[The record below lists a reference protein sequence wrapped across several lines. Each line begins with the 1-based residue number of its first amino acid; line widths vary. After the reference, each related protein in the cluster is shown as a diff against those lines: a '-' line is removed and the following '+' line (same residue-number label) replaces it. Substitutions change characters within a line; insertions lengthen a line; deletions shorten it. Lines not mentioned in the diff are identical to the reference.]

1 MNKLPPSIFNDVIG
15 PVMRGPSSSHTAASV
30 RIGQMARQILNDE
43 PSRVLTEFSPDGSLA
58 TTYESQGSAIGLAA
72 GLLGWEIT
80 HPELPAA
87 LKMAEEGGLSL
98 EFRITPFEA
107 DHPNTY
113 RIRLEGKNGG
123 SVSLTAISHGGG
135 IVEIKS
141 IGDFQIG
148 VRGDFYEVLLFLSAD
163 TSPDDYNPEIH
174 PLSTVEQV
182 TALSSGGRNLIR
194 VQLSAPP
201 DPDWLLSMRKIA
213 SVEKVIVLDPVMPVL
228 SSKDISV
235 PFRTASELL
244 NRAMKEKLDLYQA
257 ALIYEC
263 QRSSLTEKQVIGMM
277 EEMVT
282 LLRESLQK
290 GLQGTAYED
299 RILGYQSGI
308 YSDAASGGLLLGD
321 RLMNRI
327 IAANMAM
334 MEVKSSMGLIV
345 AAPTAGSCAVLPGT
359 LIPVAE
365 ELQVGRDELVKAFLA
380 SGLIGVFIAGFS
392 TFAAE
397 ECGCQAECGSA
408 SGMVAGGLVQMKG
421 GTVEQGL
428 SAASMALQNMI
439 GLVCDPV
446 ANRVEVPCLGKNIQA
461 SLNGISSA
469 NMALA
474 GLDPVVPLDE
484 VIHAMDQ
491 AGRSLPRSLRCTGL
505 GGLSIT
511 PTSKKIEEKLKKKKD
526 DG

>member
-1 MNKLPPSIFNDVIG
+1 MNKLPPSLFNDVIG

-30 RIGQMARQILNDE
+30 RIGQMARQILGDE
-43 PSRVLTEFSPDGSLA
+43 PSRVLIEFSPDGSLA
-58 TTYESQGSAIGLAA
+58 TTYESQGSAMGLAA
-72 GLLGWEIT
+72 GLMGWEIT

-87 LKMAEEGGLSL
+87 LKKAEEGGLVM
-98 EFRITPFEA
+98 EFKITPFEA
-107 DHPNTY
+107 EHPNTY
-113 RIRLEGKNGG
+113 RINLEGKNGN
-123 SVSLTAISHGGG
+123 SVSLIAISHGGG
-135 IVEIKS
+135 VVEIQS
-141 IGDFQIG
+141 IDDFKMSMW
-148 VRGDFYEVLLFLSAD
+148 GDFYEVLLFLTAREY
-163 TSPDDYNPEIH
+163 PLNGKPEIH
-174 PLSTVEQV
+174 PLPSIEQV
-182 TALSSGGRNLIR
+182 AALSSGDRNMI
-194 VQLSAPP
+194 QMKLSAPP
-201 DPDWLLSMRKIA
+201 DQGWLQSIQEKH
-213 SVEKVIVLDPVMPVL
+213 SVEKILVIDPVMPVL
-228 SSKDISV
+228 SLKNHRV
-235 PFRTASELL
+235 PFTTAKELL
-244 NRAMKEKLDLYQA
+244 FYAREGKMDLYRA

-263 QRSSLTEKQVIGMM
+263 QRSSLTEKQVFGMM
-277 EEMVT
+277 EEIVT
-282 LLRESLQK
+282 LLRESLHK

-299 RILGYQSGI
+299 RILGYQSGM
-308 YSDAASGGLLLGD
+308 YSDAASGGLLYGD
-321 RLMNRI
+321 RLLNRV

-359 LIPVAE
+359 LIPVADD
-365 ELQVGRDELVKAFLA
+365 LQVNRDELVKAFLA
-380 SGLIGVFIAGFS
+380 AGLIGVFIAGLS

-421 GTVEQGL
+421 GTLEQGL

-474 GLDPVVPLDE
+474 GLDPVIPLDE
-484 VIHAMDQ
+484 VILAMDQ
-491 AGRSLPRSLRCTGL
+491 AGRSLPRTLRCTGL

-511 PTSKKIEEKLKKKKD
+511 PTSKKIEEQMKKL
-526 DG
+526 